1 MKTSVIDLMSKKA
14 GSVELGEN
22 IFGLIPRKDIL
33 HRMVVYQL
41 AKRRAGTHKVK
52 NRAEINATTKKMY
65 NQKGTGSARHGSKK
79 VPQFRG
85 GGRAFGP
92 HPRDHSIKL
101 TKKFRSLALRQ
112 ALSAK
117 LSDKNLIILDE
128 AKLDMPKTSM
138 LVSCFSKMSIKSALI
153 IDVNDIQDNFY
164 LAAQNIPQIDVL
176 SVDGINVYD
185 ILKRDKLIITKAAL
199 EKIEGRFNERS

>member
-1 MKTSVIDLMSKKA
+1 MKTSVIDLTSKKA

-101 TKKFRSLALRQ
+101 TKKFRSLALRH